1 MQTTERGNG
10 GPGRSAGEL
19 VRDIVSNAGDLA
31 RQEMALARLEAKRS
45 VGAKA
50 QGAVA
55 FGLAGGAAF
64 LAVVFGGLA
73 AAAGLALVM
82 PAWAACLVVMG
93 GFLLV
98 AAVAAVV
105 GKRRMGRPVTL
116 DETKRTLKEDAG
128 WARAQLKS

>member
-1 MQTTERGNG
+1 MQTTERANG
-10 GPGRSAGEL
+10 GRGRSAGEL

-31 RQEMALARLEAKRS
+31 RKEMALARLEARRS
-45 VGAKA
+45 VEAKA

-55 FGLAGGAAF
+55 FGLAGAAAL

-82 PAWAACLVVMG
+82 PAWAASLVVMG

-98 AAVAAVV
+98 AVVAALV
-105 GKRRMGRPVTL
+105 GRRRMGRPVAL

-128 WARAQLKS
+128 WAKAQLTS